1 MRHASVEAAE
11 LPAGE
16 GVSVEVIDRRTLVPF
31 DYTAVFESIDRTHH
45 LVVAQEASFG
55 ASWGATVVARSTQDR
70 FDSFDA
76 PPLVVG
82 GDDTPIPYASVLERA
97 WVPSAQRIADG
108 VRQVLDY

>member
-11 LPAGE
+11 LLAGE
-16 GVSVEVIDRRTLVPF
+16 GVSVEVIDPRTLVPF

-55 ASWGATVVARSTQDR
+55 GSWGATVVARSTQDR

-82 GDDTPIPYASVLERA
+82 GDDTPSPMPGCMGALGPANRGWRA
-97 WVPSAQRIADG
+97 PRSR
-108 VRQVLDY
+108 LLM